1 MTGQPALDRL
11 AARMGVVDAYA
22 GLDGVE
28 RRTSP
33 ATKRALLAAMG
44 RAADNE
50 IQAFIVCSQS
60 ELTRPAR
67 VPELRPGFHARAGWS
82 ADCDVEPHRAPQ

>member
-11 AARMGVVDAYA
+11 AARMGVVDAYV

-50 IQAFIVCSQS
+50 IQAAAADEI
-60 ELTRPAR
+60 
-67 VPELRPGFHARAGWS
+67 AGIT
-82 ADCDVEPHRAPQ
+82 ERTGRRAPGVMT